1 MHCLSLRTNSVNVSV
16 LLSDINILMTDK
28 LKASFSPRSNNA
40 LNLDA
45 LQLLKASST
54 NLQLNKMASNKQIP
68 MLNSFI

>member
-1 MHCLSLRTNSVNVSV
+1 MHCLSLRTNSVSA